1 MLGES
6 YKEHQESE
14 GGTIFNMTQ
23 QCLAYADDIDVVS
36 RTQGFLKEGFI
47 QLEEESRRTG
57 LKVNEEK
64 TKYMATSGQ
73 KGRAQNIGSIIVGN
87 YNFQKVSEFKYL
99 GSLITE
105 RNETSIEIK
114 ARISSRK

>member
-1 MLGES
+1 
-6 YKEHQESE
+6 
-14 GGTIFNMTQ
+14 
-23 QCLAYADDIDVVS
+23 
-36 RTQGFLKEGFI
+36 
-47 QLEEESRRTG
+47 

-87 YNFQKVSEFKYL
+87 YNFQKVSEFKHL

-105 RNETSIEIK
+105 RNETSIEFK
-114 ARISSRK
+114 ARIAAGSRCYYALQPLL